1 MDSTDKTSDTA
12 PDASREQT
20 RILVVD
26 DDVRLRNLL
35 QRFLEEQGY
44 TVKAVPDAVQMDR
57 LLARE
62 LFALMVLDLMLPGED
77 GMAICRRL
85 RREGTTCR
93 DHRLPIES

>member
-1 MDSTDKTSDTA
+1 MDSTDTSPEPAADKVA
-12 PDASREQT
+12 AASDASREQT

-77 GMAICRRL
+77 GMAICRR
-85 RREGTTCR
+85 
-93 DHRLPIES
+93 